1 MIPIVYGPN
10 EQAFTSEGIG
20 RLRDVVAG
28 SVKEKLNGLCELNA
42 TIPFDGQDA
51 DLLTESNFVFAKASD
66 KDLNGQPFR
75 IYRTNRKAKDKK
87 IQVYAR
93 HRLYDLSGIPVAPFA
108 AVGVVP
114 ALTGLISNSLE
125 TNPFHVWTD
134 IANTESIYQ
143 QTIPLTF
150 RQCLGGVQGSILQ
163 TFGGEYEWDNDTVK
177 LWAHRGSDTG
187 VYIQYKKNLTA
198 FEIDRSNDSA
208 AYTGCLAFYKSDQT
222 VVTGTVQ
229 KISNPE
235 DFPTQKVFILDCSS
249 DFDEVPTVEDLN
261 AKAVSYMTANNFG
274 VPFKD
279 NLKVSFAPLWKTEEY
294 KNYASLER
302 IGLGDYVHVVYKEYD
317 LLMQVIET
325 DYDFINERYNSIT
338 LGVKKASMSSKI
350 ADIARSSST
359 GIIENTVSMM
369 QSAIDHA
376 ADVIAG
382 GTGGYIVIG
391 RNSDGQPNEIY
402 IMDSPDQSTA
412 VNVLRINYAGLAFSQ
427 TGVNGSY
434 TSAWTLDSTFYTDFI
449 TAGVLNGN
457 LIQAGSI
464 LTSALEASIQ
474 TVVEGIK
481 MNFSFLND
489 GLHISQKDE
498 AGAIVGAYQTIVSD
512 LGLRVIETASN
523 TPVLVAE
530 QDTVTAENLTSNQ
543 YLRVQA
549 SQASSRFQQ
558 FYSTVYSEYN
568 FGIYWEVR

>member
-1 MIPIVYGPN
+1 MIPIIYGPN

-20 RLRDVVAG
+20 RLRDVDAG

-42 TIPFDGQDA
+42 TVPFDGQDA
-51 DLLTESNFVFAKASD
+51 DLLTESSFLFVKASD
-66 KDLNGQPFR
+66 KDLTGQPFR

-93 HRLYDLSGIPVAPFA
+93 HWLYDLSGIPVAPFT

-125 TNPFHVWTD
+125 THPFHVWTD
-134 IANTESIYQ
+134 IGNTESIYQ

-163 TFGGEYEWDNDTVK
+163 TFGGEYEWAMDTVK

-187 VYIQYKKNLTA
+187 VYIRYKKNLTA

-208 AYTGCLAFYKSDQT
+208 AYTGCLAYYKSDQT

-249 DFDEVPTVEDLN
+249 DFDEIPTVEQLN
-261 AKAVSYMTANNFG
+261 AKAVSYMAANNFG

-302 IGLGDYVHVVYKEYD
+302 IGLGDYVHVVYKNYD

-325 DYDFINERYNSIT
+325 DYDFVNERYNSIA
-338 LGVKKASMSSKI
+338 LGTKKASLTSKV

-369 QSAIDHA
+369 QGAIDHA
-376 ADVIAG
+376 ADVLAG

-391 RNSDGQPNEIY
+391 RNADGQPNEIY

-434 TSAWTLDSTFYTDFI
+434 TSAWTLDSTFYADFI

-464 LTSALEASIQ
+464 LTSALEAAIQ
-474 TVVEGIK
+474 TVIDGIK

-498 AGAIVGAYQTIVSD
+498 SGTIVGTYQTIVSD

-523 TPVLVAE
+523 TSVLVAE
-530 QDTVTAENLTSNQ
+530 QDTVMTKNLTSNQ
-543 YLRVQA
+543 YLRVQTEYV
-549 SQASSRFQQ
+549 SGRFQQ
-558 FYSTVYSEYN
+558 FYSTAHNEHELAC
-568 FGIYWEVR
+568 YWEV